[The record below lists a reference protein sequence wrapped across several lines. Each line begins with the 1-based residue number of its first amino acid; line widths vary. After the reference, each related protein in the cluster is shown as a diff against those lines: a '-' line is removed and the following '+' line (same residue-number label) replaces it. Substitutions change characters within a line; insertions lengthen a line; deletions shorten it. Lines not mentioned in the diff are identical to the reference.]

1 MSNLYVFSYYFSR
14 IVYMKSL
21 SLLLRTPRCFYFWI
35 NIYSAGKS
43 LSEALIF
50 ASTNPQYVWIM
61 MTDCALNY
69 KFNAWKFQAQTWR
82 EHVVYRYC
90 FWHPEQILYT
100 TNTEIPAIW
109 NPSYL
114 LTLFYRT
121 PFNNNVQTRNPKI
134 SNGPN
139 IRFPNRD
146 AVIPAV
152 RRRRIDWLCSTGH
165 HSMTIYGSSSLLWW
179 PRALLWRAFF
189 VIPHTP
195 PILKP

>member
-1 MSNLYVFSYYFSR
+1 MSR
-14 IVYMKSL
+14 ITDYGHTKARSLILCGRIKSQTQIKIWNL
-21 SLLLRTPRCFYFWI
+21 NLKAKFVVQVNLCQKLLFLHQLTH
-35 NIYSAGKS
+35 NM
-43 LSEALIF
+43 
-50 ASTNPQYVWIM
+50 T
-61 MTDCALNY
+61 TDCALNY